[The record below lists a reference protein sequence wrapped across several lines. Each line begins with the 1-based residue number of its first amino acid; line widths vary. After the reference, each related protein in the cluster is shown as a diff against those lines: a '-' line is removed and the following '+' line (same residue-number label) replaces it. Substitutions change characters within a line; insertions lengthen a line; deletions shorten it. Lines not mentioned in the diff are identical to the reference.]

1 MAKPCENTRWG
12 NGDGCVST
20 RRGVRCGDES
30 AEGSRATA
38 QADDEGLRVLKALPV
53 ERQPEARIIGWGD
66 PEMMKTNFHGWRL
79 AYRVETEKP

>member
-1 MAKPCENTRWG
+1 MAASALGEAFDAAMKALKDQGPRPKRMTK
-12 NGDGCVST
+12 DF
-20 RRGVRCGDES
+20 ES
-30 AEGSRATA
+30 ASALMTF
-38 QADDEGLRVLKALPV
+38 LKALPV